1 MRIAKIVKSNSHIDY
16 IGRVLDR
23 LDSPEPPAPG
33 DYRFG
38 QFVLIRDDSSNMVG
52 VIYNSQLINPE
63 YGRLGPRL
71 SSSMDMNAVFSP
83 DLVNEQGVLIGIL
96 LVGWMDGDGAGR
108 QGVPRAVLQVNSEV
122 SLMDDRQVRAFHAGA
137 NGKLALRY
145 YSQVLTHAKQFAP
158 QLLLGVLE
166 QLEILFGSEA
176 GPELAVLR
184 RTLNWQLVFQNK
196 SL

>member
-1 MRIAKIVKSNSHIDY
+1 MRIANIVKSNSHVDY

-23 LDSPEPPAPG
+23 LDSVEAPSPN

-38 QFVLIRDDSSNMVG
+38 QFVFIRDDSSNMVG

-71 SSSMDMNAVFSP
+71 SSSMEMNAVFSP

-96 LVGWMDGDGAGR
+96 LVGWTDADETPR
-108 QGVPRAVLQVNSEV
+108 QGVPRSVLQVNSEV
-122 SLMDDRQVRAFHAGA
+122 SLMDSEQVRAFHAGA
-137 NGKLALRY
+137 DGRLALRY
-145 YSQVLTHAKQFAP
+145 YSQVLAHAKQFAP
-158 QLLLGVLE
+158 QLLLAVLD
-166 QLEILFGSEA
+166 QLESLFGREA

>member
-1 MRIAKIVKSNSHIDY
+1 MRIAKIVKSNSHVDY

-23 LDSPEPPAPG
+23 LDSPEPPTPG

-38 QFVLIRDDSSNMVG
+38 QFVSVRDDSSNMVG

-96 LVGWMDGDGAGR
+96 LVGWLDGDGTPR
-108 QGVPRAVLQVNSEV
+108 QGVPRAVLQVNSGV
-122 SLMDDRQVRAFHAGA
+122 SLMDDRQVRAFHTGA
-137 NGKLALRY
+137 DGKLALRY
-145 YSQVLTHAKQFAP
+145 YSQALTHAKQFAP
-158 QLLLGVLE
+158 QLLLGVLD
-166 QLEILFGSEA
+166 QLESLFEGEA

>member
-1 MRIAKIVKSNSHIDY
+1 MVIAKIVKSNSHVDY

-23 LDSPEPPAPG
+23 LDSVEPPSPD

-38 QFVLIRDDSSNMVG
+38 QFVFIMDGSSKMAG

-71 SSSMDMNAVFSP
+71 SSSMEMNAVFSP
-83 DLVNEQGVLIGIL
+83 DLVNEQGVLLGIL
-96 LVGWMDGDGAGR
+96 LVGWMDADETPR
-108 QGVPRAVLQVNSEV
+108 QGVPRSVLQVNSEV
-122 SLMDDRQVRAFHAGA
+122 TLMDPEQVRAFHTSA
-137 NGKLALRY
+137 NGRLALRY

-158 QLLLGVLE
+158 QLLLAVLE
-166 QLEILFGSEA
+166 QLESLFGGEA

>member
-23 LDSPEPPAPG
+23 LDSLEPPSPL

-38 QFVLIRDDSSNMVG
+38 QFVSITDDTSNMIG
-52 VIYNSQLINPE
+52 VIYNSQIINPE

-71 SSSMDMNAVFSP
+71 SSSMEMNAVFSP
-83 DLVNEQGVLIGIL
+83 DLVNEQGILIGIL
-96 LVGWMDGDGAGR
+96 LVGWVDADETLR

-122 SLMDDRQVRAFHAGA
+122 SLMDDRKVRAFHTGA
-137 NGKLALRY
+137 NGRLALRY

-158 QLLLGVLE
+158 QLLLAVLE
-166 QLEILFGSEA
+166 QLESLFGSEA
-176 GPELAVLR
+176 GAELAVLK